1 MNKAL
6 ADFYDDVS
14 HNGASVI
21 SDVLDGDYAFI
32 ESTHNWCQ
40 RAFPNFEPSEVVAGA
55 PVLDESTL
63 FWLKETQMEKVY
75 KLVFR
80 YLQHYTHLDSPFH
93 VSHNNR
99 RVTRLLK
106 YLVMLEC
113 PQYVIKHTYNTVLNT
128 LLALHIEYSEQI
140 SLDYVKNTV
149 VYWEEALKYKR
160 EEQE

>member
-63 FWLKETQMEKVY
+63 FWLKETQMERFTSWY
-75 KLVFR
+75 SAIFSIIPIL
-80 YLQHYTHLDSPFH
+80 
-93 VSHNNR
+93 
-99 RVTRLLK
+99 
-106 YLVMLEC
+106 
-113 PQYVIKHTYNTVLNT
+113 T
-128 LLALHIEYSEQI
+128 LRSM
-140 SLDYVKNTV
+140 
-149 VYWEEALKYKR
+149 
-160 EEQE
+160 